1 MVSLMVLSKPIFY
14 PTILS
19 FGFLSYCSFALSFG
33 PRNPLTKSSSPF
45 GVTNDT
51 RLAANRIFDYIVIG
65 GGTAGLTVAA
75 RLIEEPSTTVLVVEA
90 GADDRTNP
98 LVFDIYNF
106 GQAYGTELSWNWETV
121 DGKVIQGSVY
131 YSISFAPI

>member
-1 MVSLMVLSKPIFY
+1 MPVVSLMVWSKSIFY

-33 PRNPLTKSSSPF
+33 SRTPPTKNSSPF

-51 RLAANRIFDYIVIG
+51 SLAANRIFDYIVIG

-75 RLIEEPSTTVLVVEA
+75 RLVEEPSTTVLVVEA
-90 GADDRTNP
+90 GADDRTDP
-98 LVFDIYNF
+98 RIFDIYNF

-121 DGKVIQGSVY
+121 DGKVIEG
-131 YSISFAPI
+131 

>member
-1 MVSLMVLSKPIFY
+1 MVSLMVLSKSIFY
-14 PTILS
+14 PTVLS
-19 FGFLSYCSFALSFG
+19 LGFLSYSSFALSFG
-33 PRNPLTKSSSPF
+33 SRTPLTKSSSPF

-51 RLAANRIFDYIVIG
+51 SLAANRIFDYIVIG

-90 GADDRTNP
+90 GADDRTDP
-98 LVFDIYNF
+98 RIFDIYNF

-121 DGKVIQGSVY
+121 DGKIIQG
-131 YSISFAPI
+131 